1 MKHAEHTKQEQ
12 CELDIKSDHNPSC
25 DTLAL
30 PQQIKFQIE
39 QRSCSFSYAATVSAN
54 RRAENDIEGN

>member
-1 MKHAEHTKQEQ
+1 MKNAEHTKQEQ

-25 DTLAL
+25 DTKAL
-30 PQQIKFQIE
+30 PQQIKFQIQ
-39 QRSCSFSYAATVSAN
+39 QRSRSYAAIVSAN